1 MKKTIV
7 GISFILLLVSSVFA
21 QKADDSKDAL
31 AVVNQLW
38 AEMAAANPAGIVALH
53 NPGAQLV
60 AIFKTKEGKSVVR
73 NLTADDFSKGFAVKK
88 SLKEDMYAPEVRVD
102 GDLALVWGRYVFF
115 VEGKIS
121 HCGLNAFHLV
131 RTDAGWKIGGIAST
145 IDPGACTEAEKARKM
160 TPDPAPV
167 KPN

>member
-1 MKKTIV
+1 MKKIAGLMFV
-7 GISFILLLVSSVFA
+7 ILLIASSVFA

-31 AVVNQLW
+31 AVVNKLW

-60 AIFKTKEGKSVVR
+60 AVIKGKDGKTAVH
-73 NLTADDFSKGFAVKK
+73 NLTAEQFSKNFAVKK
-88 SLKEDMYAPEVRVD
+88 ELKEDMYAPEVRVD
-102 GDLALVWGRYVFF
+102 GDVALVWGRYVFF

-145 IDPGACTEAEKARKM
+145 IDPGACTETEKLRKM
-160 TPDPAPV
+160 TPEPSAT

>member
-1 MKKTIV
+1 MKKFAGLMFV
-7 GISFILLLVSSVFA
+7 ILSIASAAFA
-21 QKADDSKDAL
+21 QKTDDEKNAL
-31 AVVNQLW
+31 AVVNKLW

-60 AIFKTKEGKSVVR
+60 ALIKTKEGKTVIR
-73 NLTADDFSKGFAVKK
+73 NMTTDDFSKNFADKK
-88 SLKEDMYAPEVRVD
+88 SLLEDMYAPEVRVD
-102 GDLALVWGRYVFF
+102 GDLSLVWGRYVFF

-145 IDPGACTEAEKARKM
+145 IDAGACTEAEKARKM
-160 TPDPAPV
+160 PV
-167 KPN
+167 PVATKPN

>member
-1 MKKTIV
+1 MKKIAGILIV
-7 GISFILLLVSSVFA
+7 TFIIASSVFA
-21 QKADDSKDAL
+21 QKADDAKDAL
-31 AVVNQLW
+31 AVVNKLW

-60 AIFKTKEGKSVVR
+60 ALIKTKDGKTVVR
-73 NLTADDFSKGFAVKK
+73 NLTAEDFSKNFAEKK
-88 SLKEDMYAPEVRVD
+88 SLLEDMYAPEVRVD

-131 RTDAGWKIGGIAST
+131 RTDTGWKIGGIAST
-145 IDPGACTEAEKARKM
+145 IDAGACTEAEKARKM
-160 TPDPAPV
+160 TPEPAAA